1 MPAHASSSGIGMDAV
16 LTQVKTGGI
25 ARRAPCIRHRA
36 AGEA

>member
-1 MPAHASSSGIGMDAV
+1 MDAV

-25 ARRAPCIRHRA
+25 ARRAPCTRHRA